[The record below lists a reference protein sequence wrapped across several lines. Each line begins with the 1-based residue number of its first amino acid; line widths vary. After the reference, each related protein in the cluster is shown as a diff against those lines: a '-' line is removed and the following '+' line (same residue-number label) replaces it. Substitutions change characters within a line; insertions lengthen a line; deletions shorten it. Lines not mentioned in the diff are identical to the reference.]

1 VAKTDELD
9 RQFLE
14 SAIHRVEAAIE
25 TLRLARRTLES
36 ARRKRPPPKSA
47 ADAALREPILV
58 LVVIWPAP
66 VTARDDYQILTR
78 SLTDAFHIPLEPSVV
93 GQDRVG
99 SAQAITS
106 KFRVVP
112 RGSQTEET

>member
-1 VAKTDELD
+1 MAASDEID
-9 RQFLE
+9 RPFLE
-14 SAIHRVEAAIE
+14 TAIHRVEAAIE
-25 TLRLARRTLES
+25 TLRLARRSPES
-36 ARRKRPPPKSA
+36 ARRQRSPKSA
-47 ADAALREPILV
+47 ADTALRDPILV

-66 VTARDDYQILTR
+66 VNARDEYQILTR
-78 SLTDAFHIPLEPSVV
+78 SLTDAYYIPLEASVV

-99 SAQAITS
+99 SAQAITI